1 MLFFIRVIAVW
12 NHYKPVQ
19 GLFFVLWLCVIAS
32 TITFFPGLRVT
43 HLGPT
48 MKCITTWV
56 AQYTEAVAIVG
67 FINDSAVFFAI
78 TYRILSYTLVEEDLK
93 SRANAFF
100 SGSGLSR
107 LSHALLQGGQHYY
120 L

>member
-1 MLFFIRVIAVW
+1 MLFFIRITAVW
-12 NHYKPVQ
+12 NHYKLVK
-19 GLFFVLWLCVIAS
+19 GLFFVLLLCVIAS
-32 TITFFPGLRVT
+32 NTTYFFGTKVA

-48 MKCITTWV
+48 MKCIATWV
-56 AQYTEAVAIVG
+56 AQYTEVVACVG

-78 TYRILSYTLVEEDLK
+78 TYRILAYTLAEEDLK
-93 SRANAFF
+93 SRTNAFF